1 MVQNLKSLWIILE
14 SWQLCESDICLLLHS
29 TIINLPSYIQIF
41 ASIIFSCD
49 FFWNVFLLWYCS
61 RMVLQ
66 GTFLI
71 LVRHCK
77 LLWTSGEVF
86 FLAKMPQCPF
96 FFTYQATGSLR
107 NDRQCNSIP
116 TPPPPWK
123 IFYMY
128 NFWQQRYP
136 FCIPSIDKWFPFHIA
151 SLECCIPFN
160 YLKFVWLTAEPRCF
174 HDFFTATKCIC

>member
-1 MVQNLKSLWIILE
+1 MIIQEISYSNWRTGEMVQNLKSLWIILE

-66 GTFLI
+66 GRFLI

-96 FFTYQATGSLR
+96 FLLTRQQAVLEMTDNATAYL
-107 NDRQCNSIP
+107 
-116 TPPPPWK
+116 PPPPLGK
-123 IFYMY
+123 SFICTIFDSKGT
-128 NFWQQRYP
+128 P
-136 FCIPSIDKWFPFHIA
+136 FVYLLLTNGSPF
-151 SLECCIPFN
+151 
-160 YLKFVWLTAEPRCF
+160 T
-174 HDFFTATKCIC
+174 